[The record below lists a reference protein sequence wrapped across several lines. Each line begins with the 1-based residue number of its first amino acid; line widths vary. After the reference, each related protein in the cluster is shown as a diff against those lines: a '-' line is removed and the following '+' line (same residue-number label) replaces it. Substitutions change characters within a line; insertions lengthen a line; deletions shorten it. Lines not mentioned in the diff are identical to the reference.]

1 MNREQIRDTYVQ
13 RVEAILQ
20 ERKLNED
27 LAEFRN
33 LVAEGDLRKAYV
45 FVDRLKLNEMQSDSF
60 RRADEDF
67 YWTFVQ

>member
-45 FVDRLKLNEMQSDSF
+45 FVDRLKLNEM
-60 RRADEDF
+60 
-67 YWTFVQ
+67 